1 MFLEADWEGFCH
13 AGSAGNQS
21 MAPLGV
27 VFPNG
32 VKNTLISAA
41 KLGGFLQWGGP
52 RWCAEFWWL
61 VWSGNFMVV
70 GESFGRHG
78 WVGLG
83 WMFVAG
89 LHFFL
94 EKRRYQQH
102 NCLLTFLTGKNV
114 SPDKELSG
122 RIDLPVTQMLR

>member
-61 VWSGNFMVV
+61 AWSDNFMVV

-89 LHFFL
+89 LHFFS
-94 EKRRYQQH
+94 
-102 NCLLTFLTGKNV
+102 GKAQVPAAQLFAYIFNWQ
-114 SPDKELSG
+114 KCLSG
-122 RIDLPVTQMLR
+122 QRALWPH